1 MRCEACLNIGDSA
14 LGGRTRLPVLPLLF
28 LPTILRR
35 PDRKFLPVLG
45 VAAPPEILMSAVHG
59 AGAALTGAEIVGVN
73 AFDFLAAFL
82 AADFVD

>member
-1 MRCEACLNIGDSA
+1 M
-14 LGGRTRLPVLPLLF
+14 PVLPLLF

-45 VAAPPEILMSAVHG
+45 VAAPPEIVVSAIHG
-59 AGAALTGAEIVGVN
+59 ASTALAGAEVVGVGT
-73 AFDFLAAFL
+73 FDFLAAFF